1 MSMKLIIAH
10 LAHDAYDSV
19 RGELRDLGVHQTTIS
34 EVRVSDPGT
43 AVTLRYRGATMQTHL
58 RPCLKLECVV
68 GDEQSPSVVRVL
80 RRHMS
85 EGETVPSRVAVLDLE
100 ELYEAAAKDELFPD
114 DPRLDTALQ

>member
-1 MSMKLIIAH
+1 MKLIIAH
-10 LAHDAYDSV
+10 LAHDEFDSV
-19 RGELRDLGVHQTTIS
+19 RGELRDLGVHRTTIS
-34 EVRVSDPGT
+34 EVRTSDPRT
-43 AVTLRYRGATMQTHL
+43 AITLRYRGATLQTHL

-68 GDEQSPSVVRVL
+68 GDEQSSVVQVL

-85 EGETVPSRVAVLDLE
+85 EGETVPSRVAVLDLK